1 MQSKH
6 EYKEKEVI
14 TQCELCSKLVPGRK
28 LNKVGFFF
36 LGGGGGCYYCVCG
49 VYIQILD
56 LAIDY
61 LHWNYVFLRQPGQ
74 FYLFSHGINSW
85 NPMNSRTEIGKLY

>member
-36 LGGGGGCYYCVCG
+36 LGGGGEGVLLLCVWR
-49 VYIQILD
+49 VYSD
-56 LAIDY
+56 FGFGY
-61 LHWNYVFLRQPGQ
+61 
-74 FYLFSHGINSW
+74 
-85 NPMNSRTEIGKLY
+85 